1 MSAPDNM
8 PATREEAVA
17 RLRAD
22 GQRSYA
28 AADAFVASLPD
39 DQRAR
44 MGRMVTVEPTDADD
58 LHIGCGCR

>member
-1 MSAPDNM
+1 MSDPQ
-8 PATREEAVA
+8 TREEAVA

-22 GQRSYA
+22 GQASYA

-39 DQRAR
+39 DQVAR
-44 MGRMVTVEPTDADD
+44 MGRMVTVEPPEED

>member
-1 MSAPDNM
+1 MNAPDNV
-8 PATREEAVA
+8 PTTREEAIA

-22 GQRSYA
+22 GQASYA

-44 MGRMVTVEPTDADD
+44 MGRMVTVEPPEEG
-58 LHIGCGCR
+58 LHVGCGCR